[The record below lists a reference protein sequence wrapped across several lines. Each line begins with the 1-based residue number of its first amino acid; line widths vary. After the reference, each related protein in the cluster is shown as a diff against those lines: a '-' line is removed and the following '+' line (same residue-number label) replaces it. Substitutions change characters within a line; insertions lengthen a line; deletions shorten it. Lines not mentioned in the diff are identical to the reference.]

1 MSYVNLSST
10 HIGDDDLACLEGLS
24 DIAVLDLSCTEVTD
38 AGLIHLKHLDRLQM
52 LILVGTQVTEAG
64 LRELRQALPGLAVLA
79 SPAPAPRPP
88 RFLPAS
94 SRLDTS
100 RVGSSVPTG

>member
-1 MSYVNLSST
+1 MSYINLSNT

-24 DIAVLDLSCTEVTD
+24 DIAVLDLSCTAVTD
-38 AGLIHLKHLDRLQM
+38 AGLVHLKHLGGLQM
-52 LILVGTQVTEAG
+52 LVLVGTQVTESG
-64 LRELRQALPGLAVLA
+64 LRELRQALPGLAILA
-79 SPAPAPRPP
+79 WPAPAARPP

-94 SRLDTS
+94 TRLDTS